1 MPLPTDNPREPFST
15 SGQLQRDGLRPNGLR
30 PDGLRLGTRRSPLAV
45 AQAQEARATLAA
57 ALGWHVDAIEIVPVT
72 ASGDRIQ
79 DRPLADIG
87 GKALW
92 TKELD
97 AWLLAGEIDLA
108 VHSAK
113 DVETLRP
120 EGLTIAAV
128 LPREDVR
135 DCLVGAASIAALP
148 QGARV
153 GTSAPRRAAQLLHA
167 RPDCTILPFRGNV
180 GTRLARL
187 AADEADATLLAVA
200 GLNRLGQHGV
210 GHPLEA
216 TAWLPAPGQGAIVI
230 EARTNDSATCA
241 ALARIDHAESRASLM
256 AERALLAAL
265 GGNCHSPVAV
275 LCTVAGL
282 ELTMRAALFSPDGA
296 ERIAATAH
304 FPVGDAVGPAALA
317 ERLLAEA
324 PAAIADHFA
333 GPGLYS
339 A

>member
-1 MPLPTDNPREPFST
+1 MPQPTDTAREPFPASAELR
-15 SGQLQRDGLRPNGLR
+15 QEAPGL
-30 PDGLRLGTRRSPLAV
+30 DSLRLGTRRSPLAM
-45 AQAQEARATLAA
+45 AQAHEARQRLAA
-57 ALGWHVDAIEIVPVT
+57 ALGWHEDAIEIVPVT
-72 ASGDRIQ
+72 ASGDKIQ
-79 DRPLADIG
+79 DRPLAEIG

-97 AWLLAGEIDLA
+97 AWLLSGEIDFA

-113 DVETLRP
+113 DVETIRP
-120 EGLTIAAV
+120 EGLTSAAV

-148 QGARV
+148 RGARV

-187 AADEADATLLAVA
+187 AADEADATLLAMA
-200 GLNRLGQHGV
+200 GLIRLGQHGV
-210 GHPLEA
+210 GHPLEP
-216 TAWLPAPGQGAIVI
+216 THWLPAPGQGAIAI
-230 EARTNDSATCA
+230 EARANDAATRA
-241 ALARIDHAESRASLM
+241 ALARIDHATSRATLM

-265 GGNCHSPVAV
+265 GGNCHSPIAV
-275 LCTVAGL
+275 LATVEGT
-282 ELTMRAALFSPDGA
+282 EISMEAALFSPDGA
-296 ERIAATAH
+296 ERIGASAR
-304 FPVGDAVGPAALA
+304 FPVGDAAGPAALA

-333 GPGLYS
+333 GPSPLDTPPAG
-339 A
+339 